1 MAPPATR
8 RNVAVPRSACFPVGA
23 GEHHAITANRQAT
36 DYFAGPFGVA
46 ATVGAMRRTST
57 GAVLG
62 ALALTVGLAGCDAKT
77 ELQTD
82 GQQPRESSSAA
93 VQFADQLRERVSTD
107 AMMGHLSK
115 LQEIANAHDGNRA
128 LGTSGFDASVDYVAN
143 TLRDKGFD
151 VQTPEFE
158 VKLPFAEDPQVTVGG
173 QPVTAKPLEFTI
185 GTDQVGVSAPLVA
198 AKVEDTPG
206 CQAADY
212 DGLPVAG
219 AVVLVDRGACPFA
232 DKQAAAAERGAVA
245 MIVVNT
251 NNDEKMGG
259 TLGRNTD
266 VKIPVV
272 SVTKDQGARLRNAP
286 GPTTLKLTAGV
297 RTEHTRN
304 VIAQTKTG
312 STSDVVM
319 VGAHLD
325 SVPEGPGIN
334 DNGSGVAAVLETAL
348 QLGNSPEVTNA
359 VRFGFWGAEEE
370 GLLGSTNYVGS
381 LGIDE
386 LKDIA
391 MYLNFD
397 MLGSPN
403 AGYFTYDGD
412 QSAPPEEQGS
422 PRVPEGSAGIERTL
436 AAYLQDSGKTPR
448 DTSFDGRSDYDGFTQ
463 AGVPA
468 GGLFS
473 GAEDKM
479 DAEEAK
485 LWAGQVDQPFDPNY
499 HKNTDT
505 LDHVNRDA
513 LQIHG
518 EGVAFAVGLYAQDQ
532 RGRNGLPVRSDRTRH
547 QITAQ

>member
-1 MAPPATR
+1 MAP
-8 RNVAVPRSACFPVGA
+8 
-23 GEHHAITANRQAT
+23 
-36 DYFAGPFGVA
+36 

-82 GQQPRESSSAA
+82 GQKSQESASSSA
-93 VQFADQLRERVSTD
+93 VLFADQLRGQVSAD
-107 AMMGHLSK
+107 AMMGHLTK
-115 LQEIANAHDGNRA
+115 LQEIADAHGGNRA
-128 LGTSGFDASVDYVAN
+128 LGTPGYDASVDYVVN
-143 TLRDKGFD
+143 TLRDKGFE
-151 VQTPEFE
+151 VETPEFE
-158 VKLPFAEDPQVTVGG
+158 VRLPFAEDPQVTVGG
-173 QPVTAKPLEFTI
+173 QPVAAKPLEFTI
-185 GTDQVGVSAPLVA
+185 GTAPDGLNAPLVP

-219 AVVLVDRGACPFA
+219 AVVLVDRGACAFA
-232 DKQAAAAERGAVA
+232 DKQAVAAERGAVG

-259 TLGRNTD
+259 TLGRTTD
-266 VKIPVV
+266 VKIPVI
-272 SVTKDQGARLRNAP
+272 SVTKDEGARLRNAP
-286 GPTTLKLTAGV
+286 GPVTLKLTAGV
-297 RTEHTRN
+297 RTERTRN
-304 VIAQTKTG
+304 VIAQTETG
-312 STSDVVM
+312 SDADVVM

-348 QLGNSPEVTNA
+348 QLGNSPETANM

-370 GLLGSTNYVGS
+370 GLLGSTNYVEG
-381 LGIDE
+381 LDVEE

-403 AGYFTYDGD
+403 PGYFTYDGD
-412 QSAPPEEQGS
+412 QSAPLEEQGR

-436 AAYLQDSGKTPR
+436 AAYLEDAGKTPR
-448 DTSFDGRSDYDGFTQ
+448 DTSFDGRSDYDAFTL
-463 AGVPA
+463 AGIPA

-485 LWAGQVDQPFDPNY
+485 LWGGEVDQPFDPNY

-505 LDHVNRDA
+505 LEHVDRDA

-547 QITAQ
+547 QIPAQ

>member
-1 MAPPATR
+1 
-8 RNVAVPRSACFPVGA
+8 
-23 GEHHAITANRQAT
+23 
-36 DYFAGPFGVA
+36 
-46 ATVGAMRRTST
+46 MRRTST

-82 GQQPRESSSAA
+82 GQKSQESSSSA
-93 VQFADQLRERVSTD
+93 VLFADELRGQVSAD
-107 AMMGHLSK
+107 AMMAHLTK
-115 LQEIANAHDGNRA
+115 LQEIADAHGGNRA
-128 LGTSGFDASVDYVAN
+128 LGSPGYDASVDYVAN
-143 TLRDKGFD
+143 TLRDKGFE

-158 VKLPFAEDPQVTVGG
+158 VRLPFAEDPQVTVGG
-173 QPVTAKPLEFTI
+173 QPVSAKPLEFTI
-185 GTDQVGVSAPLVA
+185 GTAPDGLTAPLVP

-206 CQAADY
+206 CQAGDY

-219 AVVLVDRGACPFA
+219 AVVLVDRGACAFA
-232 DKQAAAAERGAVA
+232 DKQAVAAERGAVA

-251 NNDEKMGG
+251 NNEEKMGG
-259 TLGRNTD
+259 TLGRTTD
-266 VKIPVV
+266 VKIPVI
-272 SVTKDQGARLRNAP
+272 SVTKDEGARLRNAP
-286 GPTTLKLTAGV
+286 GPVTLKLTAGV
-297 RTEHTRN
+297 RTERTRN
-304 VIAQTKTG
+304 VIAQTETG
-312 STSDVVM
+312 SDADVVM

-348 QLGNSPEVTNA
+348 QLGNSPEVANM

-370 GLLGSTNYVGS
+370 GLLGSTNYVEG
-381 LGIDE
+381 LDVEG

-403 AGYFTYDGD
+403 PGYFTYDGD
-412 QSAPPEEQGS
+412 QSAPLEEQGR

-436 AAYLQDSGKTPR
+436 AAYLEDAGKTPR
-448 DTSFDGRSDYDGFTQ
+448 DTSFDGRSDYDAFTL

-485 LWAGQVDQPFDPNY
+485 LWGGEVDQPFDPNY

-505 LDHVNRDA
+505 LEHVDRDA

-547 QITAQ
+547 QIPAQ